1 MKHAIDP
8 KVDCVF
14 KALLGSPEN
23 SNLLVNFINA
33 MLEGQLTHPITQV
46 EILNP
51 YNERE
56 FISDKLSIVDVKAKD
71 SEEQIFQIEIQLAL
85 YPSLPARILYNWA
98 DIYSQQLK
106 SGEKYREL
114 KASYAIWLLNDNLYS
129 DDDTLHHFQLRDQKG
144 RSLIDHC
151 HITLVE
157 LKKFHSQIIH
167 NNQERWLN
175 FFNQAEYLDDVALPD
190 WMNTQEMQQAM
201 TTLSRFSEKD
211 RAYFAYQARQEYIRE
226 QNTIQFERELED
238 LARLK
243 EVEEA
248 KNKAKE
254 AKNEAKEAKNEAK
267 HAQKV
272 LAQAQQR
279 LNQTQ
284 QQLNQTQQEN
294 SQTLKQIQ
302 LEKTQAQQE
311 KEQAQQEK
319 KQALTEIAELKALLA
334 QQHKD
339 NKS

>member
-14 KALLGSPEN
+14 KALLGAPEN

-33 MLEGQLTHPITQV
+33 MLGDQLAYPITQV

-56 FISDKLSIVDVKAKD
+56 FINDKLSIVDVQAKD
-71 SEEQIFQIEIQLAL
+71 SEKQLFQIEIQLAI

-114 KASYAIWLLNDNLYS
+114 KATYAIWLLNDNLYP

-238 LARLK
+238 LARQK

-248 KNKAKE
+248 KKKAKE
-254 AKNEAKEAKNEAK
+254 AKNEAEEAKNEAK
-267 HAQKV
+267 CAQEV
-272 LAQAQQR
+272 LAQAQQH
-279 LNQTQ
+279 LNQA
-284 QQLNQTQQEN
+284 QQEN
-294 SQTLKQIQ
+294 SQVLKQIKIQ
-302 LEKTQAQQE
+302 AQKERIQAQQE
-311 KEQAQQEK
+311 KEQAF
-319 KQALTEIAELKALLA
+319 TEIAKLKALLA
-334 QQHKD
+334 QQHKN

>member
-14 KALLGSPEN
+14 KALLGAPEN

-33 MLEGQLTHPITQV
+33 MLGDQLAYPITQV

-56 FISDKLSIVDVKAKD
+56 FINDKLSIVDVKAKD
-71 SEEQIFQIEIQLAL
+71 SEKQLFQIEIQLAI

-114 KASYAIWLLNDNLYS
+114 KATYAIWLLNDNLYP

-238 LARLK
+238 LARQK

-248 KNKAKE
+248 KKKAKE
-254 AKNEAKEAKNEAK
+254 AKNEAEEAKNEAK
-267 HAQKV
+267 CAQEV
-272 LAQAQQR
+272 LAQAQQH
-279 LNQTQ
+279 LNQA
-284 QQLNQTQQEN
+284 QQEN
-294 SQTLKQIQ
+294 SQVLKQIQ
-302 LEKTQAQQE
+302 QEKIQAQKERIQAQQE
-311 KEQAQQEK
+311 KEQAF
-319 KQALTEIAELKALLA
+319 TEIAKLKALLA
-334 QQHKD
+334 QQHKN

>member
-33 MLEGQLTHPITQV
+33 MLEGQLEHPIKQV

-71 SEEQIFQIEIQLAL
+71 SENQIFQIEIQLAL

-106 SGEKYREL
+106 SGEKYYEL
-114 KASYAIWLLNDNLYS
+114 KATYAIWLLNDNLYP

-175 FFNQAEYLDDVALPD
+175 FFNQAEYLDDINLPD

-201 TTLSRFSEKD
+201 STLSRFSEKD

-238 LARLK
+238 LARQK
-243 EVEEA
+243 EVEEAKKKAEEA
-248 KNKAKE
+248 KNKAK
-254 AKNEAKEAKNEAK
+254 
-267 HAQKV
+267 HAQEI
-272 LAQAQQR
+272 LAQAQQ
-279 LNQTQ
+279 
-284 QQLNQTQQEN
+284 QLN
-294 SQTLKQIQ
+294 
-302 LEKTQAQQE
+302 QAQQE
-311 KEQAQQEK
+311 KEQVQQEK
-319 KQALTEIAELKALLA
+319 EQVQQEKEQVQQEKEQVQQEKEQVQQEKEQAFTEIAKLKALLA